1 MLDSWSAL
9 RSRIE
14 TIFWGLQWITSYKNF
29 VKKNSEN
36 RPNYPTWYNLK
47 HLLQMRLF
55 AIENLENIE
64 SKMGEDYK
72 HRKKQDTDPG
82 ISW

>member
-1 MLDSWSAL
+1 M
-9 RSRIE
+9 
-14 TIFWGLQWITSYKNF
+14 G
-29 VKKNSEN
+29 
-36 RPNYPTWYNLK
+36 
-47 HLLQMRLF
+47 LF

-82 ISW
+82 IS